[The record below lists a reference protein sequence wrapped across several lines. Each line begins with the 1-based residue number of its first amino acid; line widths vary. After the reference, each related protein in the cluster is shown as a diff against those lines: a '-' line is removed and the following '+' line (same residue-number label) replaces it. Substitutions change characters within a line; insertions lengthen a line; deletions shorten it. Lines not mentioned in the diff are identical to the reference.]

1 MSWGV
6 SAIGRAPAVGAAI
19 ERQFESGKCAEP
31 EESIR
36 QAARALIA
44 ASIAAQDSVKGIRVQ
59 ANDAVQALE
68 KVADTV
74 LAYRPKSKQP
84 KPRKRRRANA
94 RNPKTGGR

>member
-44 ASIAAQDSVKGIRVQ
+44 ASIAAQDSAKVIRVQ
-59 ANDAVQALE
+59 AYGSQSTE
-68 KVADTV
+68 GSKVAAA
-74 LAYRPKSKQP
+74 LP
-84 KPRKRRRANA
+84 KPPADQQRSLWGEAL
-94 RNPKTGGR
+94 